1 MDAWGTRPPEDPYFD
16 SRLNAWVLSR
26 YKDVT
31 AALREAH
38 LIPASARSTT
48 AAVAVD
54 SATHAEF
61 RSQALRALA
70 PVRLQQLEAQFTP
83 IAIGMAGALP
93 AGQPV
98 DLVEHYAKPWSL
110 EVAGIAADIPPG
122 QRERLS
128 GLARSIFD
136 AACEPYDAALDAA
149 ARKAS
154 AELARFFQ
162 GAPPLNM
169 QMFIALAHSLP
180 AFLGCAWLALLQH
193 PAAISNLRQDPAL
206 LPKAIDELLRL
217 AGPAKAQFRQAVSAV
232 AIPGGTIQPH
242 QHVIL
247 MLDAANRDAEQFPNP
262 DELQFD
268 RRSGGHLAFGTGL
281 HACVAAG
288 LIKSAAAAATQA
300 LIGPFRFP
308 ERYIAVPGRYFAM
321 RCLRSLIV
329 RLQPLPA
336 APGDR
341 P

>member
-83 IAIGMAGALP
+83 IAIGMAGALQ

-122 QRERLS
+122 QRERHPAWREVSLTLRAS
-128 GLARSIFD
+128 RTTLRWTRLPGKLARS
-136 AACEPYDAALDAA
+136 
-149 ARKAS
+149 
-154 AELARFFQ
+154 
-162 GAPPLNM
+162 
-169 QMFIALAHSLP
+169 
-180 AFLGCAWLALLQH
+180 WLAFF
-193 PAAISNLRQDPAL
+193 
-206 LPKAIDELLRL
+206 KE
-217 AGPAKAQFRQAVSAV
+217 
-232 AIPGGTIQPH
+232 
-242 QHVIL
+242 
-247 MLDAANRDAEQFPNP
+247 
-262 DELQFD
+262 
-268 RRSGGHLAFGTGL
+268 RR
-281 HACVAAG
+281 
-288 LIKSAAAAATQA
+288 
-300 LIGPFRFP
+300 P
-308 ERYIAVPGRYFAM
+308 
-321 RCLRSLIV
+321 
-329 RLQPLPA
+329 
-336 APGDR
+336 
-341 P
+341 